1 MARRPTSSFA
11 RGAAKF
17 KAQARV
23 LVLCEDSKSSKT
35 YLEDASKYFRAT
47 AQVQIAH
54 PGRTDPLGIV
64 QAGVKLQ
71 RAFDAVY
78 CVVDRDSH
86 ANWDQAIDLAR
97 GHDPKVRMIRS
108 FPCFEYWL
116 LLHFG
121 YTRAGFVRAGAV
133 SAADQVVRELRQK
146 PGMQDYAK
154 GSIQGL
160 FQELCGE
167 ADSTLNTACRHGDR
181 TLVDAQ
187 NENESNPS
195 TELQNLIRELRRL
208 GNPEP
213 VK

>member
-1 MARRPTSSFA
+1 MARRSPASFA

-54 PGRTDPLGIV
+54 PGRTDPLGVV
-64 QAGVKLQ
+64 QAGVKRQ
-71 RAFDAVY
+71 PAFDVVY

-86 ANWDQAIDLAR
+86 ANWDQANDLAR
-97 GHDPKVRMIRS
+97 GHPKVRMIRS
-108 FPCFEYWL
+108 FPCFEFWL

-121 YTRAGFVRAGAV
+121 YTRAGYARAGV
-133 SAADQVVRELRQK
+133 LSAADQVVRDLRQK

-154 GSIQGL
+154 GSIEGL
-160 FQELCGE
+160 FLRLCGD
-167 ADSTLNTACRHGDR
+167 ADIMLNTACRHGDR
-181 TLVDAQ
+181 TLADAEKEG
-187 NENESNPS
+187 NANPS
-195 TELQNLIRELRRL
+195 TELQNLVRELRNL
-208 GNPEP
+208 GSP
-213 VK
+213 VTVG